1 MPDTSI
7 QTTINPEPADR
18 REGHELQSVLASA
31 LRSRAVFERERTN
44 ASQIFW
50 PAKHFNLDRVT
61 VFRDAD
67 ESERERILEG
77 CCRDLLEEAYWIE
90 KLGMYF
96 AAKMSLMAHGTEER
110 MLYSLFAA
118 DEAVHFNW
126 ISGYVSAERVA
137 ASNGNTFITLLN
149 DVLRGEDRLALIYIV
164 QVILEG
170 WGISHYHSLLRDS
183 ADAGLKKIFE
193 NIIKDEARH
202 HASGLV
208 LFNEQ
213 KHSRDQVESL
223 IETMSRILLM
233 IQVGPQSIV
242 SQVERVKGHL
252 SRAQKVKIFEE
263 LLCEIETAKKLDV
276 LKSLIRSAACAETIF
291 ETLDRNGS
299 FRPYSA
305 FECAGADR

>member
-7 QTTINPEPADR
+7 QTGINLESTDL
-18 REGHELQSVLASA
+18 REGHELRSVLASA
-31 LRSRAVFERERTN
+31 IKSRAVFEREDRN

-61 VFRDAD
+61 VFRDA
-67 ESERERILEG
+67 SEAEKEQILEG

-96 AAKMSLMAHGTEER
+96 AAKMSLMAYSTEER

-126 ISGYVSAERVA
+126 ISGYVSAESVA
-137 ASNGNTFITLLN
+137 APSGNPFIKLL
-149 DVLRGEDRLALIYIV
+149 DDLLRGEDKLALTYIV

-170 WGISHYHSLLRDS
+170 WGISHYHSLSRD
-183 ADAGLKKIFE
+183 ATDVGLKKIFE
-193 NIIKDEARH
+193 SIIKDEARH

-213 KHSRDQVESL
+213 KPSSEQVESL
-223 IETMSRILLM
+223 IETMSRILFM
-233 IQVGPQSIV
+233 VQIGPQSIV
-242 SQVERVKGHL
+242 SRIEQVKGHV

-263 LLCEIETAKKLDV
+263 LLCEIGTRKRLDV
-276 LKSLIRSAACAETIF
+276 LKSLINSAARAEPISAP
-291 ETLDRNGS
+291 LDRNGS
-299 FRPYSA
+299 FKPYSA
-305 FECAGADR
+305 IECTEAGN